1 MRFMVTWR
9 VHQDKRME
17 VTKKFS
23 SMTPQERADVGQGVK
38 LIGRWHNS
46 AEFTGVGIL
55 EAADTASI
63 YRYLC
68 RWASVMDLDVAP
80 VLDDEEAAALGK
92 QVLADLGA
100 G

>member
-1 MRFMVTWR
+1 MKFMVTWR
-9 VHQDKRME
+9 LHQDKRME
-17 VTKKFS
+17 VWKKFS

-46 AEFTGVGIL
+46 AEGTGVGIM
-55 EAADTASI
+55 EAADTASL
-63 YRYLC
+63 YRYLAQ
-68 RWASVMDLDVAP
+68 WAPVMDLDVAP

-92 QVLADLGA
+92 QVLAELGA